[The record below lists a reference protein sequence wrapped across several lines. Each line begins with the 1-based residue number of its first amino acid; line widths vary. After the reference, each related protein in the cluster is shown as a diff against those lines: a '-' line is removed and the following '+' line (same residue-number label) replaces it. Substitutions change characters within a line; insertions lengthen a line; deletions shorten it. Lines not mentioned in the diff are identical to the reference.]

1 MLHVIWLHFF
11 TLAYF
16 SLLEFTRKKPHESDK
31 TSSSHLYPGHLF
43 SSSALWWCHNSL
55 SSLCGKVSPTSSTHI
70 QLNISKSWV
79 SSMTIIIIV
88 FWHGGG
94 IHSYILNWVN
104 NCFMLNLMQ
113 KHFWGLCV
121 RIFAGIK
128 KWIVPLWGLD
138 FLCSYRKCNFDIFWQ
153 RRP

>member
-1 MLHVIWLHFF
+1 MLHLIWLHFF

-70 QLNISKSWV
+70 QLNISKSWECQAWR
-79 SSMTIIIIV
+79 SSSSSFDMVEGSTHTSSIE
-88 FWHGGG
+88 WTTA
-94 IHSYILNWVN
+94 SCLILCRNIFEDCV
-104 NCFMLNLMQ
+104 LGSLLESRS
-113 KHFWGLCV
+113 GLSHYG
-121 RIFAGIK
+121 A
-128 KWIVPLWGLD
+128 
-138 FLCSYRKCNFDIFWQ
+138 
-153 RRP
+153 